1 MRRILIKDLIFL
13 MSSSRQTSTPQK
25 TIELSYK
32 SCQISFRQK
41 PQSSSFSNISQ
52 AQNRQLNFTTRSV
65 IWATL
70 SNEWMLMKKLIHILI
85 LTNLRRR
92 QWFLNW
98 MFCSKSSQIFWEV
111 DTQTLLISNL
121 PINMYVFTKI
131 FKKQKMVETR
141 FYDLLVLMSKN
152 SRFSNSSAD
161 SKHHSV
167 TDLLKGNNIIFTN
180 QTEKINAVKE
190 LIVCLFFYYSATILY
205 SSQKWNQSCWNYC
218 LVRKGS

>member
-1 MRRILIKDLIFL
+1 M
-13 MSSSRQTSTPQK
+13 
-25 TIELSYK
+25 
-32 SCQISFRQK
+32 
-41 PQSSSFSNISQ
+41 
-52 AQNRQLNFTTRSV
+52 
-65 IWATL
+65 
-70 SNEWMLMKKLIHILI
+70 
-85 LTNLRRR
+85 
-92 QWFLNW
+92 
-98 MFCSKSSQIFWEV
+98 

-141 FYDLLVLMSKN
+141 FYDLLVLMTKN